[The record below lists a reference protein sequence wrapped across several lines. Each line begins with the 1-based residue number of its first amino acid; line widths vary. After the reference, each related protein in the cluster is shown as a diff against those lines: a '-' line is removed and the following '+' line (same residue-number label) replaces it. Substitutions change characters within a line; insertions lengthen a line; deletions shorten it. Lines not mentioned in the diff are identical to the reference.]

1 MNERILDDV
10 LTEYYER
17 DFSEFSNAPEHKFS
31 LKHRLA
37 MRKIFRMYAQSRQNK
52 RCEIENVAAPAVCG
66 KSRKSLKTK
75 IIIAIAVIIC
85 AVLFVGSWMPNRCY
99 SDSFCEI
106 KYHEKS
112 LFRAINYGES
122 PQTIEER
129 YVLSE
134 IPSGFELTD
143 YYETDDQTCAR
154 YRNPDTGRF
163 FCFRQYTKKG
173 YSVYLYPPSNGNME
187 YIKINGR
194 DGIFNYSKP
203 SERHDFTIL
212 IWDCGDYILKLNGNV
227 PKELPIGL
235 VNSTKISEI

>member
-1 MNERILDDV
+1 MNEHMLDDV

-17 DFSEFSNAPEHKFS
+17 DFAEFSDAPEHKFS

-52 RCEIENVAAPAVCG
+52 CCENEIAPAVRS
-66 KSRKSLKTK
+66 KSHKSLKTK

-85 AVLFVGSWMPNRCY
+85 AVLFVGSWMPKRCY
-99 SDSFCEI
+99 SDNFCEI

-112 LFRAINYGES
+112 LFRAINYAGS
-122 PQTIEER
+122 PQNIEER

-134 IPSGFELTD
+134 IPSGFELTS
-143 YYETDDQTCAR
+143 YYEANDQTCAR
-154 YRNPDTGRF
+154 YKNPDTGQF
-163 FCFRQYTKKG
+163 FYFWQYTKKG
-173 YSVYLYPPSNGNME
+173 YSVYLYPPKNGDME

-212 IWDCGDYILKLNGNV
+212 VWDCGNYILKINGNV
-227 PKELPIGL
+227 PKELPIHL
-235 VNSTKISEI
+235 VNSTKIEEI